1 MPEFAPP
8 LSVSITAEQLAWLD
22 ASRCNGSLS
31 RSAALRLALDQLME
45 IEAFRASP
53 SWQRHRQIVDSIC
66 SEEEL
71 AAMEAGRLAGRKA

>member
-8 LSVSITAEQLAWLD
+8 LSVSITVEQLAWLD

-45 IEAFRASP
+45 IEVFRASP
-53 SWQRHRQIVDSIC
+53 AWQRHRLAVDSVC

-71 AAMEAGRLAGRKA
+71 AALEAGKPATRKA